1 MAPRDDRE
9 RAAKAVQ
16 FAIYALLI
24 AVSVVGILAQFAH
37 GHGLPVFGL
46 FEIASPWTANRNFE
60 EEITEVHEV
69 LANTMMALIGLHA
82 AAAIAHHYIFHDRTL
97 LRMLPGSRA

>member
-1 MAPRDDRE
+1 
-9 RAAKAVQ
+9 V
-16 FAIYALLI
+16 LLI
-24 AVSVVGILAQFAH
+24 AVPVVGVLAQFAR

-46 FEIASPWTANRNFE
+46 FEIASPWTADRNFAQE
-60 EEITEVHEV
+60 VTEVHEV
-69 LANTMMALIGLHA
+69 LSNTIMALIGLHA